1 MLPSRFKGSCS
12 HGREVAPTS
21 SITLETVTSS
31 KNFPWIGILTLS
43 SLMFS
48 SVTIEFL
55 PTGLLPE
62 IASDLG
68 VSQSQVGLLI
78 TIFAG
83 TVVLTTA
90 PLANLTRRVPRKSL
104 VLIVL
109 LVFVLS
115 SVMSALAPTY
125 GVLVVARVLGGL
137 AHGLFWAVVGAYA
150 GHLVHKSHLARAV
163 ALTAGGGTTA
173 FVLGVPLGTAIGHA
187 LGWRAAFLI
196 MAGVIVILA
205 VVAAWLLPAVNHLV
219 PLMTGEIPVPLR
231 KDSSIPGIILICVVV
246 VVIITAHNV
255 LYTYV
260 APFLL
265 GPVGIPRE
273 WVAVVLFL
281 YGSAAFAG
289 LVLSGLFAQR
299 YPRGAISIALG
310 SIVVSVAVIGFFPS
324 VTWVVFPALVVWSI
338 GFGAVPAMLQTRM
351 LHTVSAR
358 LRDFAS
364 AYLTT
369 SFNVGIGAGALIG
382 ALLLAYVSV
391 DVLPFVNA
399 SITLVAL
406 VALTWGDR
414 YLARRAESR

>member
-1 MLPSRFKGSCS
+1 
-12 HGREVAPTS
+12 
-21 SITLETVTSS
+21 
-31 KNFPWIGILTLS
+31 
-43 SLMFS
+43 MFS

-62 IASDLG
+62 IAAELG

-83 TVVLTTA
+83 TVVLSTA
-90 PLANLTRRVPRKSL
+90 PLANLTRQVPRKPL

-115 SVMSALAPTY
+115 SVMSALAPNY
-125 GVLVVARVLGGL
+125 AVLVVARVFGGL
-137 AHGLFWAVVGAYA
+137 AHGLFWAVVGAYS
-150 GHLVHKSHLARAV
+150 GHLVHKTHLARAV
-163 ALTAGGGTTA
+163 ALTSGGGTTA

-196 MAGVIVILA
+196 MAGVILILA
-205 VVAAWLLPAVNHLV
+205 AVAAWLLPAVNHLA
-219 PLMTGEIPVPLR
+219 PLMTGEIPLPMR
-231 KDSSIPGIILICVVV
+231 KDPSIPGIILICVVV

-265 GPVGIPRE
+265 GPVGIPSQ
-273 WVAVVLFL
+273 WVALVLFL
-281 YGSAAFAG
+281 YGSAAFVG
-289 LVLSGLFAQR
+289 LVLSGIFAQR
-299 YPRGAISIALG
+299 YPRGAISVALG
-310 SIVVSVAVIGFFPS
+310 SIVVSVVVIGLFPS
-324 VTWVVFPALVVWSI
+324 VIWVVFPALVVWSI
-338 GFGAVPAMLQTRM
+338 GFGAVPAMIQTRL

-364 AYLTT
+364 AYMTT
-369 SFNVGIGAGALIG
+369 SFNIGIGAGALLG
-382 ALLLAYVSV
+382 ALLLAFVSV

-399 SITLVAL
+399 ALTLVAL
-406 VALTWGDR
+406 VGLTGGDR
-414 YLARRAESR
+414 YLDRRAALR